1 MHREARVL
9 EQRKAPRKIL
19 KVKAVVAIE
28 GLAPML
34 ARTSDISANGISIT
48 LPRPLQTGLAGQVS
62 FDLLVEGKP
71 YPIHARAKVMYC
83 LLSNGEF
90 KAGFQFMNLDLNA
103 MTQISR
109 FMR

>member
-1 MHREARVL
+1 MHREAKVS
-9 EQRKAPRKIL
+9 EQRQSPRKIL
-19 KVKAVVAIE
+19 KVKAIVAIE

-34 ARTSDISANGISIT
+34 ARTSDISANGVSIT
-48 LPRPLQTGLAGQVS
+48 LPRPLQTGQAGQVS
-62 FDLLVEGKP
+62 FDLLVEGKS

-83 LLSNGEF
+83 LLSSGEF

-103 MTQISR
+103 ITQISR

>member
-1 MHREARVL
+1 VSD
-9 EQRKAPRKIL
+9 QRTSPRKIL
-19 KVKAVVAIE
+19 KAKAVVAID
-28 GLAPML
+28 GGAPML
-34 ARTSDISANGISIT
+34 ARTADIGANGISIT
-48 LPRPLQTGLAGQVS
+48 LPRPVQTGQTGQVS

-83 LLSNGEF
+83 LLSSGEF